1 MDFRMSNQ
9 SGMPPV
15 VKNLLIINGLF
26 FLGKLAL
33 LSRGVYLDQY
43 LAMHYPLS
51 GNFEIWQIITHFFM
65 HADFM
70 HIGLN
75 MFAIWMF
82 GRILENRW
90 GSKRFLNF
98 YILTAIAAAALHFLV
113 IHFQIQGIIENFS
126 PAEISKIRTQGAELL
141 YDNRN
146 YTDPLWAKMN
156 ILYNGPVVGAS
167 GALFGLLGAMF
178 VLFPN
183 TQLFLL
189 FPPIPIKIKWFVIF
203 YGLFS
208 LYSGIA
214 NKPGDNVAHFAHLG
228 GLIAGILIVKYW
240 NKTRRDSFY

>member
-1 MDFRMSNQ
+1 
-9 SGMPPV
+9 MPPV

-51 GNFEIWQIITHFFM
+51 GNFEVWQIITHFFM

-113 IHFQIQGIIENFS
+113 IHIQIQGIIENFS
-126 PAEISKIRTQGAELL
+126 TAEIAKIRTEGAELL
-141 YDNRN
+141 YQNKN
-146 YTDPLWAKMN
+146 YTDPLWGKMN
-156 ILYNGPVVGAS
+156 ILYNGTCS
-167 GALFGLLGAMF
+167 GSFRRTFRTAGCYVCSYSRTHNFFYCSRLYLL
-178 VLFPN
+178 
-183 TQLFLL
+183 
-189 FPPIPIKIKWFVIF
+189 
-203 YGLFS
+203 
-208 LYSGIA
+208 
-214 NKPGDNVAHFAHLG
+214 
-228 GLIAGILIVKYW
+228 
-240 NKTRRDSFY
+240 R